1 MLAELGGTAWWGPPG
16 PPLAADDEA
25 HAGGALGARTMMIHG
40 SDLGR
45 TLGLESAEPPRPA
58 DP

>member
-1 MLAELGGTAWWGPPG
+1 MLVELGGTARWGPPG

-25 HAGGALGARTMMIHG
+25 HAGGALGARTVMIHG

-45 TLGLESAEPPRPA
+45 TLGLESAEPPWPP
-58 DP
+58 DL